1 MGASYWKGVALTLL
15 LATTI
20 NANTNERNLAIV
32 KDTLYSP
39 AKAGKP
45 NYYHHGQ
52 NGGHTGPRPK
62 TNGRGGKGGKAT
74 SGGGNWQSEGEE
86 WETEWGGFGYSKGSK
101 AQSTPLQW
109 ESAAWGES
117 DEEIAVENEYTEE
130 EGIDMGTIYSED
142 YPNADD
148 EGEDVAEEG
157 MGGEEGE
164 EEEEEV
170 TTVYQ
175 VHPEPT
181 GQLPVH
187 SGGGKGGKLPIHHGQ
202 NGGHTGPRPT
212 SHNAGGSKGGKAAHG
227 GEWNSVTHIE
237 DTMDANISSDE
248 DTHADSTWVGMEDAS
263 QVNTDIHDS
272 WAASTSGWASGGK
285 AGKATISQP
294 IKGTSSWSS
303 GANAVKTTSWTAPP
317 VKTEDTTIHSSN
329 DASWHSPSS
338 DTSTTVSESMKPKA
352 EKQPLTEYFIK
363 EPTGWGGAPIKKDS
377 KSGKSSKTKS
387 SKKHVEWGGSGAS
400 DNSWNDH
407 GPVWKGSGKAV
418 KDHPPVSTSS
428 DEEEG
433 FYLYTTDE
441 QVCTFIPGELTNI
454 TMEGAETFATK
465 VECCDKYPQG
475 CQEDTE
481 AVPVPSPADGLTPTE
496 DLNTMLT
503 MEPTSAVV
511 GEGEGTIVDVASSN
525 EDLSTLVT
533 ALKAA
538 NLVDAL
544 SGDGPITVFA
554 PTNEAFENLP
564 DGTLETLL
572 DPENIEDLQSI
583 LTYHAAN
590 GMIMS
595 SDLVTTPIATLNGED
610 VQVTVNEDGS
620 VMINNAN
627 VVTADIMGGNGVV
640 HIIDA
645 VLLPPSKP
653 EDGIGDGGS
662 DESDA
667 KYWPYQDDEGV
678 KTCEYNADYSSV
690 LVDGGLVFDTLAECC
705 AIPGGEDITNC
716 DEIQRA
722 PPANRIADD
731 DDDDDG
737 NTYPTYSPTGE
748 PDDFKEPLL
757 SAQGEE
763 MVAMEPFG
771 LRFLKVTSGYS
782 DETALSVT
790 QGHLTHS
797 FRTQGWD
804 LARMSM
810 MVLEEDRRRDRRV
823 LAEVD
828 HEIILGGV
836 LYFSKGVDVP
846 TVEDME
852 SIIKASFENER
863 LDYYIDL
870 LEEEGMYVE
879 SVELDTTLQPNGYSE
894 GGAGGDGGSSSFNWS
909 GLAIG
914 LSCSIVGLI
923 MLVFGSRYGYNK
935 YRLRQLNIDNLV
947 FGDLEKG
954 GGYRD
959 YAIQLKKTN
968 DEMEEGTAAE
978 TALDSKDQLSVP
990 SLVQA
995 AEDMFHSTPGGSNS
1009 YSSKSSGVSPLES
1022 PRGTSSTRYIS
1033 VFTVKK
1039 DCGGKPLNQVDLRA
1053 LAIAYLSRMLKKFP
1067 NTHLLPY
1074 DKTSTLP
1081 AIKNIRTL
1089 PDDLEELQQ
1098 YVGNAR
1104 VDDKTGKVLFNL
1116 RVESDEPVSK
1126 MKSSSGST
1134 SSRSKASK
1142 KHTATPLPKQQSRDP
1157 SSPRSPGVLED
1168 VDL

>member
-1 MGASYWKGVALTLL
+1 MMGASYWKRGVALTLL
-15 LATTI
+15 LTTTI
-20 NANTNERNLAIV
+20 NAEQQQHNEQREQKRNLAIV

-45 NYYHHGQ
+45 NYHHGQ
-52 NGGHTGPRPK
+52 NGGHTGPRP
-62 TNGRGGKGGKAT
+62 NGRGGKGDKAT
-74 SGGGNWQSEGEE
+74 TTTTTNEE
-86 WETEWGGFGYSKGSK
+86 WGTDWGGFGYSKGSK

-109 ESAAWGES
+109 ESAAWGET

-130 EGIDMGTIYSED
+130 EEGIDMGTTYSED
-142 YPNADD
+142 YPNADEED
-148 EGEDVAEEG
+148 YEGDEEG
-157 MGGEEGE
+157 MEEGGEEE
-164 EEEEEV
+164 SEEEV
-170 TTVYQ
+170 ATVYQ

-187 SGGGKGGKLPIHHGQ
+187 SSGGKGGKLPIHHGQ
-202 NGGHTGPRPT
+202 NGGHTGPRP
-212 SHNAGGSKGGKAAHG
+212 SHGGSKGGKAARG
-227 GEWNSVTHIE
+227 GEWNSATHIE
-237 DTMDANISSDE
+237 DTMDANISADE
-248 DTHADSTWVGMEDAS
+248 ETHDSTWVGMEDAS
-263 QVNTDIHDS
+263 HVNTDIHDS
-272 WAASTSGWASGGK
+272 WAASSGGK
-285 AGKATISQP
+285 AGKATSQP
-294 IKGTSSWSS
+294 IKGASSWSS
-303 GANAVKTTSWTAPP
+303 AAKAVKSSWSAPP
-317 VKTEDTTIHSSN
+317 VKKEAAHSSN

-338 DTSTTVSESMKPKA
+338 DSTTVSESMKPKA

-363 EPTGWGGAPIKKDS
+363 EPTWGSSTVKKDS

-387 SKKHVEWGGSGAS
+387 SKKHVEWVGAS

-407 GPVWKGSGKAV
+407 GPVWKGSGKAA

-465 VECCDKYPQG
+465 DECCDKYPQG
-475 CQEDTE
+475 CQEE
-481 AVPVPSPADGLTPTE
+481 ESVPVPSPPSDGLTPTE
-496 DLNTMLT
+496 DLNDLLT

-525 EDLSTLVT
+525 DDLSTLVT

-544 SGDGPITVFA
+544 SAEGEFTVFA
-554 PTNEAFENLP
+554 PTNEAFESLP

-572 DPENIEDLQSI
+572 NPENIEDLQSI
-583 LTYHAAN
+583 LTYHAVN
-590 GMIMS
+590 GMIIS

-627 VVTADIMGGNGVV
+627 VVTADIMGSNGVV

-678 KTCEYNADYSSV
+678 KTCEYNADYPSV
-690 LVDGGLVFDTLAECC
+690 LVDGGLVFDTLEECC

-716 DEIQRA
+716 DGVERA
-722 PPANRIADD
+722 PPASRIADD

-810 MVLEEDRRRDRRV
+810 MVLEEDRRSRDRRV

-863 LDYYIDL
+863 LEYYIDL

-894 GGAGGDGGSSSFNWS
+894 GGANGGDGGSSSFNWS

-959 YAIQLKKTN
+959 YAIQLKKTT

-1022 PRGTSSTRYIS
+1022 PRGTSDTRYIS

-1067 NTHLLPY
+1067 NTHLLAY

-1126 MKSSSGST
+1126 MKSSSSST
-1134 SSRSKASK
+1134 SSRSKATK
-1142 KHTATPLPKQQSRDP
+1142 KHTATPLPKQQSKDP

>member
-1 MGASYWKGVALTLL
+1 VALTLL
-15 LATTI
+15 LATTT
-20 NANTNERNLAIV
+20 NASSPLISTDEQQQQHNKRNLAIV

-45 NYYHHGQ
+45 NYNHHGQ
-52 NGGHTGPRPK
+52 NGGHTGPRPN
-62 TNGRGGKGGKAT
+62 NGRGGKGGKAST
-74 SGGGNWQSEGEE
+74 AATNEKWG
-86 WETEWGGFGYSKGSK
+86 TEWGGFGYSKGSK

-109 ESAAWGES
+109 ESAGWGVET
-117 DEEIAVENEYTEE
+117 DEEYEVENEYTEE
-130 EGIDMGTIYSED
+130 EGIDMGTTHSED
-142 YPNADD
+142 YPNADEED
-148 EGEDVAEEG
+148 YEGYEEG
-157 MGGEEGE
+157 MEGYEES
-164 EEEEEV
+164 EEEV
-170 TTVYQ
+170 ATVYQ

-181 GQLPVH
+181 GQLPIH
-187 SGGGKGGKLPIHHGQ
+187 QGGKGGKLPIHHGQ

-212 SHNAGGSKGGKAAHG
+212 HNVGGSKGGKAAAHG
-227 GEWNSVTHIE
+227 GEWGGGEWWDSSHVIE
-237 DTMDANISSDE
+237 DTIDANISADE
-248 DTHADSTWVGMEDAS
+248 EANDSSWVGMDDAS
-263 QVNTDIHDS
+263 HLNTDIHDS
-272 WAASTSGWASGGK
+272 WAASSGWHAAGGK
-285 AGKATISQP
+285 AGKATSQP

-303 GANAVKTTSWTAPP
+303 AAKAVKTTWSAPP
-317 VKTEDTTIHSSN
+317 VKKEEAAHSSN

-338 DTSTTVSESMKPKA
+338 DTSSTVSESMKPKA

-363 EPTGWGGAPIKKDS
+363 EPTGWGGAPVKKES

-387 SKKHVEWGGSGAS
+387 SKTHVEWGGAS
-400 DNSWNDH
+400 DNRWNDH
-407 GPVWKGSGKAV
+407 GPVWKGSGKAA
-418 KDHPPVSTSS
+418 KDHPSSPVTSS

-433 FYLYTTDE
+433 FYLYTADE

-465 VECCDKYPQG
+465 DECCDKYPQG
-475 CQEDTE
+475 CQDEE
-481 AVPVPSPADGLTPTE
+481 ESVPVPSPADGLTPTE

-511 GEGEGTIVDVASSN
+511 GGGEGTIVDVASSN

-564 DGTLETLL
+564 EGTLETLL
-572 DPENIEDLQSI
+572 NPENIEDLQSI
-583 LTYHAAN
+583 LTYHAVN

-653 EDGIGDGGS
+653 EDGIGEG
-662 DESDA
+662 ESEGEGDA

-678 KTCEYNADYSSV
+678 KTCEYNADYPSV

-716 DEIQRA
+716 NEVERA
-722 PPANRIADD
+722 PPANRIVD

-771 LRFLKVTSGYS
+771 LRFLKVTSGYN

-790 QGHLTHS
+790 QAHLTHS

-810 MVLEEDRRRDRRV
+810 MVLEEDRRRRDRRV
-823 LAEVD
+823 LTEVD
-828 HEIILGGV
+828 HEIVLGGV

-863 LDYYIDL
+863 LEYYIDL
-870 LEEEGMYVE
+870 LEEEGMYIE
-879 SVELDTTLQPNGYSE
+879 SVELDTTLQPNGYAE
-894 GGAGGDGGSSSFNWS
+894 GGAGSEGGSSSFNWS

-954 GGYRD
+954 RGYRD
-959 YAIQLKKTN
+959 YAIQLKKTS
-968 DEMEEGTAAE
+968 DEMDEGTAAE

-995 AEDMFHSTPGGSNS
+995 AEDRYGTPGGNNS

-1134 SSRSKASK
+1134 SSRSTKAK
-1142 KHTATPLPKQQSRDP
+1142 KHTATPLPKQQSGDP